1 VSPILP
7 AVSDFAVPLPF
18 PDVATALEEARA
30 RRHAAGERVFQFG
43 LPLTKLPPAANQH
56 VGS

>member
-1 VSPILP
+1 
-7 AVSDFAVPLPF
+7 VSDFAVPLPF